1 MLPNLITIG
10 AMKCGTTSL
19 HYYLN
24 LHPQISMSKIKELD
38 FFVEKFNWSKG
49 VEWYKSNFTGKAQIY
64 GESSHNYTCYPF
76 FDGVP
81 ERIYS
86 VVPEAKLIYILRDP
100 IKRIFSEYMQN
111 YSDGRESRQ
120 IEDALKNFDSPYIY
134 RSKYYMQLEQYL
146 KYFPKN
152 NILIITQEDLYNNR
166 QPTLQKIF
174 RFLNVDDSF
183 YCEEFSNMVNKSS
196 IKRRKNRIGSL
207 LAQLNQ
213 TDIVKRF
220 PCELREKIGKIIL
233 FPFSKKIDLPQVSE
247 NLRQELIDNIKD
259 DTNRLRQY
267 TGRDFKDWCL

>member
-1 MLPNLITIG
+1 
-10 AMKCGTTSL
+10 
-19 HYYLN
+19 
-24 LHPQISMSKIKELD
+24 MSKIKELD

-111 YSDGRESRQ
+111 YSDGRENRQ
-120 IEDALKNFDSPYIY
+120 IQDALKNFDSPYIY
-134 RSKYYMQLEQYL
+134 SSKYYMQLEQYL

-174 RFLNVDDSF
+174 SFLNVDDSF

-233 FPFSKKIDLPQVSE
+233 FPFSKKIALPQVSE

-267 TGRDFKDWCL
+267 TGRDFNDWCL